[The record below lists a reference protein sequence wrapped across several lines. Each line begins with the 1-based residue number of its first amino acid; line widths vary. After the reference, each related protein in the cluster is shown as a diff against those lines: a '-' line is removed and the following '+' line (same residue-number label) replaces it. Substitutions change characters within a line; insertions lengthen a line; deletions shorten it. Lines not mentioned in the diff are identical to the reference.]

1 MKILAA
7 SKTYGVKVQLDRD
20 ALLKF
25 EEIKRAGNPN
35 AKGPARLKHS
45 RFTLPL
51 SGPALNHSDFWNVL
65 VGYAYRQAGS
75 ADFKLVSNNTK
86 EQIEALACTEEAK
99 VTGKFTA
106 KIEAATRKV
115 AKIDLAH
122 SEAEPGPA
130 KEGLAV
136 QLQALRD
143 ARDGLVTQR
152 SAAKEEVEAKYA
164 KMLEVRAEMD
174 AQKQAL
180 IDKAKKARDA
190 LFTRKEA
197 AGGASATDGA
207 AALARVS
214 GRGGGSTSA
223 DNAVRPAR
231 DSAEPEADEPAEV
244 EAAAEEAAAA
254 AEEAAEADE
263 EDVNFDDL

>member
-99 VTGKFTA
+99 VTGKFNA

-122 SEAEPGPA
+122 SEAEPWPA

-223 DNAVRPAR
+223 DNAVRPD